1 MKKVLISLVLAVVL
15 MLAVA
20 APAMAAAVETSK
32 TATVT
37 VNEYINATLTDNG
50 TSGINFGS
58 LDSGT
63 SNNPADGQPATG
75 AVTMTIGAETN
86 VAVKTGVKGVDFSDG
101 ASHTIAIG
109 QASWNTTNTPG
120 TATAMTTSYAQV
132 GSDSTPGVQQIQQI
146 YHWLSIPNGQ
156 YPAAYTSTFT
166 YKANKTL

>member
-1 MKKVLISLVLAVVL
+1 MKKVLISLL
-15 MLAVA
+15 LAVA
-20 APAMAAAVETSK
+20 VVTAMAVPVMAGAVETGK

-50 TSGINFGS
+50 TPGINFGS
-58 LDSGT
+58 LNSGT

-86 VAVKTGVKGVDFSDG
+86 VAVQTGVKGVDFSDG
-101 ASHTIAIG
+101 ASHTIVIG
-109 QASWNTTNTPG
+109 QAGWNTTNTPPG
-120 TATAMTTSYAQV
+120 TAMTTTYAQI